1 MIESNPNFKVINT
14 AFPHLGKK
22 LKLFWGCPEFNAL
35 MDELQTDTRGGKR
48 AGFPGPVLNALFM
61 LAMEHELAFPQ
72 LVKKQSDQWIAT
84 RKR

>member
-1 MIESNPNFKVINT
+1 
-14 AFPHLGKK
+14 
-22 LKLFWGCPEFNAL
+22 

-61 LAMEHELAFPQ
+61 LAMEHEVAFPQ
-72 LVKKQSDQWIAT
+72 LVKKQNDQWIAT